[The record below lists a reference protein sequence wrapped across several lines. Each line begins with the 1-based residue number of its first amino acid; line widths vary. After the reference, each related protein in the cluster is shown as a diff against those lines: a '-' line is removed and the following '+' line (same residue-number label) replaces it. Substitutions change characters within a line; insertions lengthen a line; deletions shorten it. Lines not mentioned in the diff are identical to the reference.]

1 MAGNNKPKVKRALAP
16 IGDYEVGYCKPPKA
30 TQFQKNQPSANRKGR
45 PPKAKSP
52 SALQMGWS
60 NGFNDM
66 TLEEAARPVQ
76 VRDGNKVVTMP
87 AYQAATRAALIK
99 AGNGNVAAYR
109 NVSLSIQ
116 HAQQIARAEKEEAIK
131 AAMEYKR
138 ELTAFARRMDAEGQ
152 DHGLVVHPDD
162 IDFDLLTGEVIILGP
177 KTPEE
182 REVLKLYR
190 KGLAGLKALLLEAC
204 ADQRAHPRRTS
215 IAKRIKL
222 LIDSIA
228 QCNAVL
234 PERYRCDVQAFLKKE
249 GF

>member
-1 MAGNNKPKVKRALAP
+1 MAGKSKPKVKRALAP

-30 TQFQKNQPSANRKGR
+30 TQFKKDQPSANRKGR

-76 VRDGNKVVTMP
+76 VRDGNRVVTMP
-87 AYQAATRAALIK
+87 AFQAATRAALIK
-99 AGNGNVAAYR
+99 AGNGNIAAYR

-116 HAQQIARAEKEEAIK
+116 HAQQIARAEKEEAFK

-138 ELTAFARRMDAEGQ
+138 ELTPFARRMDAEGK
-152 DHGLVVHPDD
+152 DHGLLIHPDD
-162 IDFDLLTGEVIILGP
+162 IDFDLLAGDVIILGP

-182 REVLKLYR
+182 RDLIKMHRDVLT
-190 KGLAGLKALLLEAC
+190 GLKALLLEAC

-215 IAKRIKL
+215 IAKRIEL
-222 LIDSIA
+222 LIQGIEH
-228 QCNAVL
+228 CNAML
-234 PERYRCDVQAFLKKE
+234 PERYRCDVQAFLKEE